1 MFYLPGVL
9 LIIPF
14 GENLNRYQNPW
25 TRPIMVSIFLSL
37 IIYSIWLSIG
47 PLQPIIKALLALV

>member
-14 GENLNRYQNPW
+14 GENLNRYQNPFR
-25 TRPIMVSIFLSL
+25 RPIMVSIFLSV

-47 PLQPIIKALLALV
+47 PLIAITSALPLA